1 MKPITAVAE
10 EALLRSAGKTEEG
23 VLEEMLEGI
32 FGSLPEEYEVAAR
45 SSRDVRWRCD
55 CSRERMKNALATIG
69 KDDLRE
75 IIDEDGRAELCC
87 NFCDSKYEFSR
98 EELEE
103 IFERM

>member
-1 MKPITAVAE
+1 
-10 EALLRSAGKTEEG
+10 
-23 VLEEMLEGI
+23 
-32 FGSLPEEYEVAAR
+32 
-45 SSRDVRWRCD
+45 
-55 CSRERMKNALATIG
+55 MKNALATIG

-87 NFCDSKYEFSR
+87 NFCNSKYQFER